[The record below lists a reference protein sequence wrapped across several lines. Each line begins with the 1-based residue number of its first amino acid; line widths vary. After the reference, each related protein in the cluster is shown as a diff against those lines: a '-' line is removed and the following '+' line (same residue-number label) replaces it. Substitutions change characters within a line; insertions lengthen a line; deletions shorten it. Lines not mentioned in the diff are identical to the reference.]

1 MTEDL
6 KPFLQAGPTVQSD
19 DDAVVGFARRAMG
32 TETRAVDQ
40 AVLLYYAVRDEVR
53 YDGYDLDI
61 SVEGL
66 CAGVIWNSVT
76 AGAFP
81 RLFCLPPA
89 AVR

>member
-40 AVLLYYAVRDEVR
+40 AVLLYYAVRDEVSLR
-53 YDGYDLDI
+53 RLR
-61 SVEGL
+61 
-66 CAGVIWNSVT
+66 
-76 AGAFP
+76 P
-81 RLFCLPPA
+81 RHLSRRALRPA
-89 AVR
+89 

>member
-61 SVEGL
+61 SVEGRSRRSEPRL
-66 CAGVIWNSVT
+66 T